1 MRVIS
6 DYLLLRGPHKKQA
19 YFLMAIISVVY
30 LLNFHV
36 NDIWTPNESFYAEAV
51 REMFESGNFLEF
63 FYNYEPRY
71 NKPPLTYWLIAASS
85 SIFGLTEFAIRLP
98 IVLMGIGS
106 IWFTYLIGKLLYG
119 PKGGL
124 YAMVLMAFSVQ
135 LLAVK
140 QYASPEMPLTFFFTL
155 TMYYFIKGFDLRK
168 SKYMFLAFVMLGL
181 TVLTKGFPYIIVI
194 GGIIGLYTLVKG
206 PLNWNRI
213 WKDIKLLNLHIGIPV
228 TLLIGLSWVIFMYL
242 KDGAEFWEIYY
253 RETFGRALNKKTNG
267 AKPFFYLEVISWSII
282 PYSLVFVYSFVKWLK
297 NWKKLSSVLFPLCW
311 FLVMLVIFTI
321 AKGKIPT
328 YMIQA
333 HPAMLL
339 MIVPVLLEAGPSSNT
354 NKILWKTSFA
364 LPSILIIAAN
374 FYIIYLLSLPVVL
387 YALPTFMLAGFI
399 KWMVQFRNS
408 NWHVMVPF
416 WAMTAFLICF
426 AVYLPK
432 MEKFRPYDELGRVI
446 NEQEGIDTTIPIY
459 IQETLIHNIPFY
471 AERKAIRN
479 QSIIQINMA
488 SDNTEGVLALVRD
501 EDLDKLDGFKSI
513 WSGMIYDFSSES
525 QFLKFILACID
536 AEQSDFSKFARFH
549 VVTKGIR

>member
-1 MRVIS
+1 MRTIS
-6 DYLLLRGPHKKQA
+6 DYLLLRGPHKQQVF
-19 YFLMAIISVVY
+19 FLMTIISIVY

-106 IWFTYLIGKLLYG
+106 IWFTYLIGKFLYG

-124 YAMVLMAFSVQ
+124 YAMVMMAFSIQ

-155 TMYYFIKGFDLRK
+155 TMYYFIKGFELQK
-168 SKYMFLAFVMLGL
+168 SKYMLLGFAMLGL

-194 GGIIGLYTLVKG
+194 GGIVGLYTLVKG
-206 PLNWNRI
+206 PLNWRRI
-213 WKDIKLLNLHIGIPV
+213 WNEIKLLKLHIGIPI

-267 AKPFFYLEVISWSII
+267 LKPFFYLEVISWSII
-282 PYSLVFVYSFVKWLK
+282 PYSLVFFYALVKLGKEWK
-297 NWKKLSSVLFPLCW
+297 NSSQVLFPFCW
-311 FLVMLVIFTI
+311 LIVMLAIFTF

-339 MIVPVLLEAGPSSNT
+339 MIVPILLNYKPSKAIW
-354 NKILWKTSFA
+354 KILWKGSFV
-364 LPSILIIAAN
+364 LPTFLIIAAT
-374 FYIIYLLSLPVVL
+374 FYAIYFLKLPIILYGLPLLSLI
-387 YALPTFMLAGFI
+387 GFI
-399 KWMVQFRNS
+399 FWLIKHNTPEWN
-408 NWHVMVPF
+408 VMLPF
-416 WAMTAFLICF
+416 WSIALFLVCF
-426 AVYLPK
+426 AIYLPR
-432 MEKFRPYDELGRVI
+432 MERFRPYDELGKVI
-446 NEQEGIDTTIPIY
+446 NKDYKIDKSIPIQ
-459 IQETLIHNIPFY
+459 IQKTLIHNIPFY
-471 AERKAIRN
+471 AERFALRD
-479 QSIIQINMA
+479 QSITEINNY
-488 SDNTEGVLALVRD
+488 SSTVPTLALVRD
-501 EDLDKLDGFKSI
+501 EDFSKLNGFDSI
-513 WSGMIYDFSSES
+513 WSGIIYDFSSES
-525 QFLKFILACID
+525 QFLKFVLACLD
-536 AEQSDFSKFARFH
+536 AEKGDLSKFAKYH